1 MRKRAKTSKEF
12 VLVEA
17 LDRVVDILGMAIG
30 KGRAIKQMG
39 QSGED
44 EELKDY
50 VARVINKVDQLTAN
64 I

>member
-1 MRKRAKTSKEF
+1 M
-12 VLVEA
+12 LVEA